1 MLAFTLANNSS
12 FDDVLLAMRFL
23 RFNHLVNSSWVQ
35 FSGSV
40 MGHA

>member
-1 MLAFTLANNSS
+1 MFAFTLANNSS
-12 FDDVLLAMRFL
+12 FVDVLLAIRSL

-40 MGHA
+40 VCSV